1 MVLGHGHGEKMLF
14 LYSCNPHFVA
24 EETVTCF
31 PRWKENVLT
40 IHVAPFGCQ
49 TTEAMD
55 PKKSETPAARM
66 LKTVLANK
74 EPFQKDA
81 LPRTVRACA
90 GETGAQTMMGNHTV
104 TGTLSYVYL

>member
-1 MVLGHGHGEKMLF
+1 MGLGHGHGEDVVLVRR
-14 LYSCNPHFVA
+14 YSHNPHFIA
-24 EETVTCF
+24 EKTVTCF
-31 PRWKENVLT
+31 PSWNENMLT
-40 IHVAPFGCQ
+40 THVSPFGCQ

-55 PKKSETPAARM
+55 PKKSETPAGRM

-90 GETGAQTMMGNHTV
+90 GENGAQTMMGNHTM
-104 TGTLSYVYL
+104 TGTA